1 MAIKNGEEMIDAFE
15 GVESYAN
22 DYTFH
27 RWCEHLFVLNN
38 EMSAQTVLD
47 VYYLRAYFIVIY
59 ELSNEGL
66 NYAKK
71 QQLQVLDKRYNLLVK
86 MVEEMLQEINDDEY
100 FLIKYFR
107 DSYCH
112 IFTRSYNYRDE
123 KGEVRKR
130 TNFYRKDGT
139 KYHLTPSEIMKK
151 SKSIL
156 GCNTNGERLFK
167 EHVFKTYYP
176 IIKKFE
182 QQFLEEKERINAP
195 LNDLKKMFNPYNLL
209 DL

>member
-1 MAIKNGEEMIDAFE
+1 MDTANKNEKMDAFE
-15 GVESYAN
+15 VTEAFAN
-22 DYTFH
+22 DYLFH
-27 RWCEHLFVLNN
+27 KWCEHLFVLNN

-71 QQLQVLDKRYNLLVK
+71 QQLQVLDKRYNLFVK

-123 KGEVRKR
+123 KGEVRKK
-130 TNFYRKDGT
+130 TNFYKKDGA
-139 KYHLTPSEIMKK
+139 KYHLTPREIMEK
-151 SKSIL
+151 SQSVL
-156 GCNTNGERLFK
+156 GHNTNGERLFK
-167 EHVFKTYYP
+167 ERIFRTYYP
-176 IIKKFE
+176 IIKKYE
-182 QQFLEEKERINAP
+182 QLFLEEKERMNAP
-195 LNDLKKMFNPYNLL
+195 FNDLKKMFNPYNLL